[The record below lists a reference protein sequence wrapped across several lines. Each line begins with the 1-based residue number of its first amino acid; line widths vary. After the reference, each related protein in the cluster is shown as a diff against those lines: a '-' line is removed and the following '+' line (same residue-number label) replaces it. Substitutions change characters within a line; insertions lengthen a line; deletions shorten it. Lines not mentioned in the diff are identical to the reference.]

1 MTPYEVVKEIERVT
15 EEYPHGEN
23 ITPLRKIE
31 RLLKSIHGLTSYTD
45 EMVESMQR
53 ASDTFYARTDL
64 VCQKSEWELRHELLA
79 ALLRLKNAMSMMEA
93 QLPADIG

>member
-1 MTPYEVVKEIERVT
+1 MRDNCAITPYQVVKEIERVT

-45 EMVESMQR
+45 EMVESTQR
-53 ASDTFYARTDL
+53 ASDTFYARSLGSPLTAL
-64 VCQKSEWELRHELLA
+64 KKMTHIKSL
-79 ALLRLKNAMSMMEA
+79 NM
-93 QLPADIG
+93 